1 MEEPTRQPMKGDF
14 QAMYSPLGSLIR
26 RQPVTVPLDSTVRQ
40 AIEVMDEKRIGSII
54 IADGSTRL
62 PLGIFTLRDLL
73 HRVAL
78 PGCTLDLP
86 IAAVMTAGVIT
97 VKPQTTAYQAALI
110 MGRRGLRHLLVV
122 DDAGGLLGIVS
133 QNDLFALQRTGLN
146 DVTGNIREAKDLPAL
161 QACSK
166 DIRSMADTML
176 GQGVAADQLTHLIST
191 LNDLLTLRIIELTHD
206 EFDLPQVKWC
216 WVALGSEGR
225 YEQTLSTDQDN
236 GIIFEADG
244 LDADAVRKSLLPFAD
259 SVNRKLDSC
268 GFPLCKGGIMA
279 GNPEWC
285 LSLDEWRAKF
295 AKWIQTPEPKALL
308 NASIFFDFRPL
319 YGDEE
324 LSHALRDWLLGAAEK
339 AKLFLRLMTENA
351 LQCQPPLGM
360 FRDFVYDNNKDF
372 PHTIDLKMH
381 GSRPFVDAARIFSL
395 AHNVTVTSTAQ
406 RLRGAA
412 VATNLGADV
421 EAIIDG
427 FYFIQMLRLRH
438 QRDLQGDEAGANR
451 IDPDK
456 LNELD
461 RHILKEAFKQARK
474 LQDKI
479 RLDYRL

>member
-1 MEEPTRQPMKGDF
+1 MEEANRQTAKGEF

-26 RQPVTVPLDSTVRQ
+26 RKPETVPLDATVRQ
-40 AIEVMDEKRIGSII
+40 AIRVMDEKRIGSII
-54 IADGSTRL
+54 VADEGGRL

-86 IAAVMTAGVIT
+86 IASVMTAGVIT

-122 DDAGGLLGIVS
+122 DDAGSLLGIVS
-133 QNDLFALQRTGLN
+133 QNDLFALQRTGVN
-146 DVTGNIREAKDLPAL
+146 DVTGNIREAKDLAAL
-161 QACSK
+161 QSCSR
-166 DIRSMADTML
+166 DIRSMADAML
-176 GQGVAADQLTHLIST
+176 RQGVAADQLTHLIST

-206 EFDLPQVKWC
+206 EFDLPQVRWC
-216 WVALGSEGR
+216 WIALGSEGR

-236 GIIFEADG
+236 GIIFDADG
-244 LDADAVRKSLLPFAD
+244 EDAGRIRETLLPFA
-259 SVNRKLDSC
+259 SAVNNKLDAC

-285 LSLDEWRAKF
+285 LSLEEWRGRF
-295 AKWIQTPEPKALL
+295 SKWIQMPEPKALL

-319 YGDEE
+319 YGDED
-324 LSHALRDWLLGAAEK
+324 LSHDLREWLLGISGK
-339 AKLFLRLMTENA
+339 ATLFLRLISENA
-351 LQCQPPLGM
+351 LQCAPPLGM
-360 FRDFVYDNNKDF
+360 IRDFVYDNNKDF
-372 PHTIDLKMH
+372 PHTIDLKMY
-381 GSRPFVDAARIFSL
+381 GSRPFVDAARIFAL
-395 AHNVTVTSTAQ
+395 ANNVAMTGTAQ

-412 VATNLGADV
+412 EATNLGADV
-421 EAIIDG
+421 EAMIDG
-427 FYFIQMLRLRH
+427 FYFIQLLRLRH
-438 QRDLQGDEAGANR
+438 QQDLSDGNGGANR

-474 LQDKI
+474 LQDKL

>member
-1 MEEPTRQPMKGDF
+1 MEEANRQTAKGEF

-26 RQPVTVPLDSTVRQ
+26 RKPETVPLDATVRQ
-40 AIEVMDEKRIGSII
+40 AIRVMDEKRIGSII
-54 IADGSTRL
+54 VADEGGRL

-86 IAAVMTAGVIT
+86 IASVMTAGVIT

-122 DDAGGLLGIVS
+122 DDAGSLLGIVS
-133 QNDLFALQRTGLN
+133 QNDLFALQRTGVN
-146 DVTGNIREAKDLPAL
+146 DVTGNIREAKDLAAL
-161 QACSK
+161 QSCSR
-166 DIRSMADTML
+166 DIRSMADAML
-176 GQGVAADQLTHLIST
+176 RQGVAADQLTHLIST

-206 EFDLPQVKWC
+206 EFDLPQVRWC
-216 WVALGSEGR
+216 WIALGSEGR

-236 GIIFEADG
+236 GIIFDADG
-244 LDADAVRKSLLPFAD
+244 EDAGRIRETLLPFA
-259 SVNRKLDSC
+259 SAVNNKLDAC

-285 LSLDEWRAKF
+285 LSLEEWRGRF
-295 AKWIQTPEPKALL
+295 SKWIQMPEPKALL

-319 YGDEE
+319 YGDED
-324 LSHALRDWLLGAAEK
+324 LSHDLREWLLGISGK
-339 AKLFLRLMTENA
+339 ATLFLRLMSENA
-351 LQCQPPLGM
+351 LQCAPPLGM
-360 FRDFVYDNNKDF
+360 IRDFVYDNNKDF
-372 PHTIDLKMH
+372 PHTIDLKMY
-381 GSRPFVDAARIFSL
+381 GSRPFVDAARIFAL
-395 AHNVTVTSTAQ
+395 ANNVAMTGTAQ

-412 VATNLGADV
+412 EATNLGADV
-421 EAIIDG
+421 EAMIDG
-427 FYFIQMLRLRH
+427 FYFIQLLRLRH
-438 QRDLQGDEAGANR
+438 QQDLSDGNGGANR

-474 LQDKI
+474 LQDKL